1 MAWWIGASKE
11 IADAIEQLERS
22 SDRAVAIIAAVI
34 LEQYITAAIRRRW
47 CNNSKVAEA
56 MLRVDGALGN
66 LGPKIDLAHLMGL
79 ISVDG
84 HKDMTLIKKIRNR
97 FAHYLDVDTCDA
109 PLIKGWCCDLT
120 HFEHFVLKFVHAPS
134 LADFITIIVG
144 FKFSVHTAA
153 PMYSC

>member
-1 MAWWIGASKE
+1 
-11 IADAIEQLERS
+11 LERS